1 MTKTAEL
8 SYNSLGLASWK
19 AYFELCKPRVVAL
32 ILLTS
37 MVGMLLAS
45 PTGISLSIFIWGTVG
60 IGFTA
65 SAGAA
70 INHVLDRK
78 FDEVMHRTKYRP
90 LPVGAVQPIKAFF
103 FAIILALLG
112 MLLLYFLVN
121 PLTALLTFLTF
132 MGYAVIYTV
141 FLKHATSQNIVIGG
155 ASGAMPPVLGWVAV
169 TNHLDPN
176 SLLLFLIIFVWTPPH
191 FWALA
196 IHRFKEYEKA
206 NIPMLPVTHGIEFTK
221 LNILLYTILLFVVSL
236 LPFAVGMS
244 GVIYLIGVLC
254 LNSVFLYWAVKLK
267 FRSEQFDAMKTFRFS
282 IWYLMLLFL
291 LLLIDH
297 YFLMIT

>member
-1 MTKTAEL
+1 MTKTTEIIENPL
-8 SYNSLGLASWK
+8 GWSYCH
-19 AYFELCKPRVVAL
+19 AYLELCKPRVIAL

-45 PTGISLSIFIWGTVG
+45 PGWVPLSIFIWGTIG
-60 IGFTA
+60 IGLTA

-70 INHVLDRK
+70 INHLLDRK
-78 FDEVMHRTKYRP
+78 FDEVMQRTKFRP
-90 LPVGAVQPIKAFF
+90 LPAGMISPNKALIF
-103 FAIILALLG
+103 ALLLVVVG
-112 MLLLYFLVN
+112 IVVLYFLVN

-132 MGYAVIYTV
+132 IGYAVIYTV

-196 IHRFKEYEKA
+196 IHRLKEYEKA
-206 NIPMLPVTHGIEFTK
+206 NIPMLPVTHGVEYTK
-221 LNILLYTILLFVVSL
+221 LNILLYTILLFVVGL
-236 LPFAVGMS
+236 LPFVVGMS
-244 GVIYLIGVLC
+244 GLIYLVGALS
-254 LNSVFLYWAVKLK
+254 LNSIFLYLAYKLK
-267 FRSEQFDAMKTFRFS
+267 YNPRKLDAMKTFRFS
-282 IWYLMLLFL
+282 IWYLMVLFVVLLV
-291 LLLIDH
+291 DH
-297 YFLMIT
+297 YFFILY